1 MAHSARIII
10 SAIFISCFSFC
21 FLLNPSVGAPSKIQ
35 WEPIKAMYLTGKTS
49 REIAILF
56 GISDDVIRKRASLEG
71 WGSIRKEIKAL
82 PPANQP
88 YQPVKDRIKPA
99 DKTVEIGSASQ
110 MPISESVDKGDAVQR
125 ALRLRDSDQ
134 FRNRVIVQ
142 ADKALS
148 TLEKQVVNNVFET
161 DRFAEALTKV
171 ERIGARAYGYDRE
184 SDHPIVNIGI
194 LGSGSEYD
202 PID

>member
-1 MAHSARIII
+1 MGSRPEI
-10 SAIFISCFSFC
+10 
-21 FLLNPSVGAPSKIQ
+21 N
-35 WEPIKAMYLTGKTS
+35 WEPIKALYLSGKTS
-49 REIAILF
+49 RELAVAFDLN
-56 GISDDVIRKRASLEG
+56 DDVIRKKASLEG
-71 WGSIRKEIKAL
+71 WGLIRKEIKAM
-82 PPANQP
+82 PPPNKEYRSP
-88 YQPVKDRIKPA
+88 KDRAKA
-99 DKTVEIGSASQ
+99 AEMTSEIGFVSQ
-110 MPISESVDKGDAVQR
+110 SSVSGSGDKSDAVQR

-148 TLEKQVVNNVFET
+148 TLEKTVVNNVFET

-202 PID
+202 SI